1 MNFKNKTGN
10 LHQITFTANVL
21 LTGYTNCD
29 KFCKCIHCIENFKT
43 IHINLQNKTYS
54 QGNYNEPEKNY
65 TTITVYLRFFWQGGY
80 PIKNMWKHLAYTI
93 IFKLLSFV
101 V

>member
-1 MNFKNKTGN
+1 MNKTGN

-21 LTGYTNCD
+21 LTAYTNCD

-43 IHINLQNKTYS
+43 IHTNLQNKTHY
-54 QGNYNEPEKNY
+54 QGNYNEPEKA
-65 TTITVYLRFFWQGGY
+65 LRYNHSIYKIFFWQGGY

-93 IFKLLSFV
+93 TFKLLSFV